1 MALTIKFQIGS
12 GSRYQRRLE
21 EILHKVKGVKKVRV
35 GFLENAKYPDGTQV
49 ALIAAIQDF
58 GAPSRNIPPRPFF
71 RNMVKDKS
79 PEWSKA
85 IANLLKA
92 NNYDARKTL
101 DQTGQAIVGQLKDSI
116 IEGAWVANAPSTVKQ
131 KGFDKPL
138 IDTSHLL
145 NSVDY
150 EVKT

>member
-21 EILHKVKGVKKVRV
+21 EILRKVKGVKKVRV

-79 PEWSKA
+79 PEWSKV

-101 DQTGQAIVGQLKDSI
+101 DQTGQVIVGQLKDSI
-116 IEGAWVANAPSTVKQ
+116 INGAWVANAPSTVKQ
-131 KGFDKPL
+131 KGFNKPL

>member
-1 MALTIKFQIGS
+1 MAVTIKFQIGS

-21 EILHKVKGVKKVRV
+21 EILRKIKSVKKVRV
-35 GFLENAKYPDGTQV
+35 GFLENAKYPDGTSV

-79 PEWSKA
+79 PEWPKA
-85 IANLLKA
+85 IETLLKA

-116 IEGAWVANAPSTVKQ
+116 INGAWVANAPSTVKQ
-131 KGFDKPL
+131 KGFNKPL